1 MLNTIEEFVANLV
14 GSNFTG
20 TNAAEASS
28 SVPSDG
34 SGAASGNVDHA
45 GEDDTGEKE
54 KKQNDAQ
61 QGQDT
66 DLVPEVE
73 GDGDNDGASS
83 DYAEVNAKDPE
94 GDNLVAEKEYPQ
106 QSDDTSNEKR
116 SVIDQEEAEDVQ
128 NGEGNN
134 PEEQTVR
141 SDSATGIDVQKSEV
155 PASNPSQD
163 ADTNGSKHG
172 LLSGMTFYLRSDST
186 SQGPPSESNQLSY
199 AIKTHGGQL
208 LDKLPENPEEGVFVV
223 APYNDTK
230 LPTVTPTYIREC
242 IKNNKLLKMENYLV
256 PYDSFHS
263 VIDSRLEGLGDDTS
277 SEPKEEVG
285 GETEPN
291 QETRYEESPDTQ
303 PPETQMQS
311 IDSLDTQN
319 GDMSRGV
326 VVADAQMQD
335 LQHEREEQLKLLQ
348 GHMKSNMSSQ
358 NGNVVDGALVQL
370 GPSASPPSDQQIA
383 HEKTVYT
390 ADGAHSADKPPGQ
403 NTSSLDGRAY
413 QQFLGDDALGANASS
428 RNKVAFTE
436 EEDEFILDVVRKN
449 PTRRTTHSL
458 FDEISHYVPNHT
470 GNSIRHRFRVYL
482 SKRLDFVYQVDKY
495 GKLVRDENGG
505 LIKTRVLPPSIKRKF
520 TAEEDYCLAMEIK
533 KQFYKDIYQID
544 PDTGSS
550 LISAN
555 DSPQTVARRSLTM
568 DRTNS
573 PGSEPNFA
581 DYKVGSRK
589 GPIAREFFKK
599 FAGDYPSHTENAW
612 RDRFRKFLMPYG
624 IDAYIEYY
632 ESSTAVGKEP
642 TPMKNM
648 TNRPKRPGIP
658 TPGNNG
664 QVIKRPRMYKSE
676 IPQAGETEGGRSPN
690 GRNPTSSNT
699 LSMAVAEAATLASGG
714 ETNGNQQAVSSGQT
728 GYSIPE
734 NELLDEETMTF
745 LSTLKTNL
753 TSMEGSLPFEYP
765 QEVADAI
772 RHDFTNEESEYDSID
787 PETIPFPPPIATTDL
802 FLPSFFR
809 MSSTKEFMDKV
820 NEVISRDYETS
831 QAEKLVQ
838 DLCDEVGIRKVFST
852 TILTALS
859 GDLMVFPRYFLN
871 IFKYNINP
879 PPNVPGI
886 WTREDDEMLRG
897 GKEEDIKVLEKK
909 HGAGRIEMRKRFI
922 ERDIV

>member
-20 TNAAEASS
+20 TDAAEASNT
-28 SVPSDG
+28 VASDG
-34 SGAASGNVDHA
+34 SGAASGNADHA
-45 GEDDTGEKE
+45 GEDGTEEKE
-54 KKQNDAQ
+54 GKQDSAQ
-61 QGQDT
+61 QRQDV

-73 GDGDNDGASS
+73 GGNNNGDTHD
-83 DYAEVNAKDPE
+83 DYTEVNAKNPE
-94 GDNLVAEKEYPQ
+94 ADNLVVEKEYPQ
-106 QSDDTSNEKR
+106 QGDNNSNEKE
-116 SVIDQEEAEDVQ
+116 SEVDQQEAKTVQ
-128 NGEGNN
+128 NGKGNN
-134 PEEQTVR
+134 SEEQTVG
-141 SDSATGIDVQKSEV
+141 SDSATSVDVQKLEAL
-155 PASNPSQD
+155 ASNSGQN
-163 ADTNGSKHG
+163 ADMDGSEHG

-199 AIKTHGGQL
+199 AIRTHGGQL
-208 LDKLPENPEEGVFVV
+208 LDKLPQNPEEGVFVV

-242 IKNNKLLKMENYLV
+242 IKNKKLLKMENYLV

-263 VIDSRLEGLGDDTS
+263 VIDSRLEGLGDDIN
-277 SEPKEEVG
+277 SEPKEEIS
-285 GETEPN
+285 GETEPS
-291 QETRYEESPDTQ
+291 QETKYKESPSTQ
-303 PPETQMQS
+303 PPETQLQG

-326 VVADAQMQD
+326 VVADAQIQD

-348 GHMKSNMSSQ
+348 GHMKSSMSSQ

-370 GPSASPPSDQQIA
+370 VPPASPTNEQQPT
-383 HEKTVYT
+383 HEKAVYT
-390 ADGAHSADKPPGQ
+390 ANTARPTDNSTGQ
-403 NTSSLDGRAY
+403 NTPSLDGRAY
-413 QQFLGDDALGANASS
+413 QQFLGDDALSANASS

-568 DRTNS
+568 DRTNA

-599 FAGDYPSHTENAW
+599 FASDYPSHTENAW

-664 QVIKRPRMYKSE
+664 QIIKKPRMYKSE
-676 IPQAGETEGGRSPN
+676 IPQGAEAEGEGLPN
-690 GRNPTSSNT
+690 GRDSMSSNA
-699 LSMAVAEAATLASGG
+699 LSMAVATAATLASGG
-714 ETNGNQQAVSSGQT
+714 EANGNRQAVSSGQR

-787 PETIPFPPPIATTDL
+787 SETIPFPPPIATTDL

-897 GKEEDIKVLEKK
+897 GKEEDIKMLEKK